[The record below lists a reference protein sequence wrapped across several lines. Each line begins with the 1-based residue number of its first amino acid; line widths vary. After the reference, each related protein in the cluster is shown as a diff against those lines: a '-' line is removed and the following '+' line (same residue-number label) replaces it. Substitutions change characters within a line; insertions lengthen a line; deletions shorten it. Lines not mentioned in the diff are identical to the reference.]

1 MFAYE
6 RKRSEGGLTGYQ
18 AADPKRH
25 DWLRGWLM
33 RGLQIRFNEEYKP
46 HSKVYL
52 VVSPDIIEN
61 HYLYPLSLKEAG
73 EGYRNHGYSHQTF
86 PLLEDN
92 WESYYGI
99 SDESEK
105 WYVILKGN
113 NARGVQIE
121 CHYDDIF
128 RCNMQQITGRKKDI
142 VKDYP
147 RYDKHYDHC
156 EEHYFPFRL
165 DWKRSDYD
173 KLELKVYNHLCNVID
188 KMTVTT
194 PDATQSRKRSLDAI
208 E

>member
-6 RKRSEGGLTGYQ
+6 RKRSEGGLTAYH

-33 RGLQIRFNEEYKP
+33 RGLQIRFNEDYKP

-52 VVSPDIIEN
+52 DVSPDIIDN
-61 HYLYPLSLKEAG
+61 YYLFSLSSKEAG
-73 EGYRNHGYSHQTF
+73 MCYRSYPHESHGNKNF
-86 PLLEDN
+86 PPLEDE
-92 WESYYGI
+92 WEHYYNI
-99 SDESEK
+99 RDESEK

-113 NARGVQIE
+113 NARGVGIE
-121 CHYDDIF
+121 CHYDDILA
-128 RCNMQQITGRKKDI
+128 CSMQQITGSKKTI
-142 VKDYP
+142 ISNYP
-147 RYDKHYDHC
+147 GYGKRYDHS

-194 PDATQSRKRSLDAI
+194 RKRSLDAI